1 MEPVNTLA
9 ANETGMEPPPAAASE
24 KQLLLSR
31 LLERLA
37 HEIRNPLSSLDIHLQ
52 LLEEDFGQW
61 PPQIKSQAAARL
73 EIIHGELRRLENTV
87 DQFMRLAGPSEL
99 SLAPTDLAKIA
110 RHVCDLLQ
118 PEAATRQIEI
128 TAEIA
133 ADVPALLADGGQL
146 IQALLN
152 LVINALQAIE
162 HKGAVVIAARRE
174 GDLCLIEV
182 RDSGPGV
189 PADRL
194 TTIFEPYFT
203 TKSQGKGIGLW
214 IAQQIVTAHRGAI
227 QAANSPAGGAV
238 LTIRLPLGLE
248 APKV

>member
-1 MEPVNTLA
+1 MEPVNALS
-9 ANETGMEPPPAAASE
+9 ANDTATPPPPDAASE

-37 HEIRNPLSSLDIHLQ
+37 HEIRNPISSLDIHLQ
-52 LLEEDFGQW
+52 LLEEDLGQW

-73 EIIHGELRRLENTV
+73 EIIHGELRRLESTV

-99 SLAPTDLAKIA
+99 NPAPTDLARIV

-118 PEAATRQIEI
+118 PEAATRQIEL
-128 TAEIA
+128 TAQVSPE
-133 ADVPALLADGGQL
+133 VPTLMADGGQL

-162 HKGAVVIAARRE
+162 QKGTVAIAARRE
-174 GDLCLIEV
+174 GDWCLIEV
-182 RDSGPGV
+182 RDSGPGL
-189 PADRL
+189 PPERL
-194 TTIFEPYFT
+194 ATIFEPYFT
-203 TKSQGKGIGLW
+203 TKPQGKGIGLW

-238 LTIRLPLGLE
+238 LTLRLPLGLE
-248 APKV
+248 TPKT

>member
-1 MEPVNTLA
+1 VNPFP
-9 ANETGMEPPPAAASE
+9 ANEAGQDPPPAAASE

-52 LLEEDFGQW
+52 LLEEDLGQW

-73 EIIHGELRRLENTV
+73 EIIHGELRRLESTV

-99 SLAPTDLAKIA
+99 NLASVDLAKIV

-118 PEAATRQIEI
+118 PEAATRHIEI
-128 TAEIA
+128 TAELSP
-133 ADVPALLADGGQL
+133 DLPPLMADGGQL
-146 IQALLN
+146 IQAVLN

-162 HKGAVVIAARRE
+162 QKGRITIAVRRD
-174 GDLCLIEV
+174 GDWCLIEV

-189 PADRL
+189 PPDRL

-203 TKSQGKGIGLW
+203 TKPQGKGIGLW

-227 QAANSPAGGAV
+227 QAANLPGGGAV
-238 LTIRLPLGLE
+238 LTVRLPL
-248 APKV
+248 APAAPQP